1 MFEVFKIGFL
11 PVSFLD
17 LIDVLLVTLIF
28 YKVYNVIRG
37 TIAAQIFYG
46 LIFVLI
52 LSFLTQAANFK
63 ALGWLLKLLSD
74 IWVIAFVIL
83 FQPEIRRLLVLIG
96 RNPFVRMFI
105 KNDQTNVANI
115 VSEAAFELAQNQHG
129 ALIVIVKSVGI
140 RGVVETGEIINAKL
154 SKNLLRSIFF
164 PRSAFHDGA
173 VIINN
178 DIVEAVRCTLPLSSG
193 TTKNGVPLGMRHRAG
208 IGISEQ
214 ADVISV
220 IVSEETGGISVAERG
235 QLKSGLS
242 KEGLKNYLTNAMR
255 VSKHNGIRT
264 FSELFRRFNNIKKSA
279 TNLES

>member
-1 MFEVFKIGFL
+1 MMDLIKIGFL
-11 PVSFLD
+11 SVSLLD
-17 LIDVLLVTLIF
+17 VIDILLVTLIF
-28 YKVYNVIRG
+28 YKVYSIIRG

-52 LSFLTQAANFK
+52 LSILTQAANFK
-63 ALGWLLKLLSD
+63 ALGWLLKLLTD

-105 KNDQTNVANI
+105 KNDGANLADI
-115 VSEAAFELAQNQHG
+115 ISEAAFELAQHQHG
-129 ALIVIVKSVGI
+129 ALMVIVRSVGI
-140 RGVVETGEIINAKL
+140 RGVAETGEIINAKL

-178 DIVEAVRCTLPLSSG
+178 DIVEAVRCTLPLSGETS
-193 TTKNGVPLGMRHRAG
+193 KNGIALGMRHRAG
-208 IGISEQ
+208 LGISEQ

-220 IVSEETGGISVAERG
+220 IVSEETGSISIADHGEM
-235 QLKSGLS
+235 KSGLS
-242 KEGLKNYLTNAMR
+242 KEGLRNYLINAMK
-255 VSKHNGIRT
+255 VSKQNG
-264 FSELFRRFNNIKKSA
+264 FRSFIDALKK
-279 TNLES
+279 TNRGGKREEN